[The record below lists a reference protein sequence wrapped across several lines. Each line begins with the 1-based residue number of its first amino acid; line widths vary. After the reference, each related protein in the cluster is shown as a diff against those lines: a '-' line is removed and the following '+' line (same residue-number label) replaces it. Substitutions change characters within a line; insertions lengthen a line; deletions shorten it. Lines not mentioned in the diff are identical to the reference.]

1 MYFNLSCHRDVQAL
15 HLGPAIWKRG
25 IRAHKKKWRDCTPLP
40 INACGMLRGCRR
52 CRGCCHTRDATC
64 KTADTGVLTM
74 DATVDATLR
83 IGNLRSAKSDK
94 PIVAIGIEGSANK
107 VGWERRSMCAYV
119 LCPPAV

>member
-1 MYFNLSCHRDVQAL
+1 MAGLYPAANQRVRHAQRVSSVSWLLS
-15 HLGPAIWKRG
+15 
-25 IRAHKKKWRDCTPLP
+25 
-40 INACGMLRGCRR
+40 
-52 CRGCCHTRDATC
+52 HTRRNVR

-74 DATVDATLR
+74 DATADAPLR